1 MLNVRV
7 MLLWILCVLFGV
19 FITLSVISTGI
30 GQTPPDATS
39 SNPGPSQLKTAAS
52 KTTQPQSDTLTI
64 IQEIH
69 ASEKRISNE
78 VQNLHKEMAV
88 LKTDIAVLKT
98 RVNTIQWG
106 MTIIGVPVLIYLI
119 TLGIQKLPKRDSKI
133 KAIPENSRSS
143 EGTEGRDKSS
153 DRDEHPIYVP

>member
-7 MLLWILCVLFGV
+7 MPLGILCVLFAA
-19 FITLSVISTGI
+19 FIVLAIISTGI

-39 SNPGPSQLKTAAS
+39 SNSAPSQLKTGS
-52 KTTQPQSDTLTI
+52 GNTMQPQSDTLTI

-69 ASEKRISNE
+69 ASEKRISND

-98 RVNTIQWG
+98 RMNTIQWG
-106 MTIIGVPVLIYLI
+106 MTIIGAPILIYLI
-119 TLGIQKLPKRDSKI
+119 TLGIQKLPKRGSKVE
-133 KAIPENSRSS
+133 AIPENSQPS
-143 EGTEGRDKSS
+143 EDIEEVDKLSK
-153 DRDEHPIYVP
+153 DEHPSYVP